1 MNLADQEATW
11 KFQEASTELSRSL
24 EDCYWE
30 IVTYASNENGY
41 IQWSHSMVTF
51 NELHK
56 PDSHRVRGDNLIHD
70 LLIRMMILAIR
81 VIAVGP

>member
-41 IQWSHSMVTF
+41 IQWSHSMNF
-51 NELHK
+51 I
-56 PDSHRVRGDNLIHD
+56 SQILIEFE
-70 LLIRMMILAIR
+70 
-81 VIAVGP
+81 VII